1 MPDNK
6 IRVVITNKQKAVKI
20 PTGIRMLVRRCCNAV
35 LKLEKFE
42 GPAEISVT
50 FVDNAQIKEL
60 NKQYRDKDIETD
72 VLSFPMGENG
82 VYDKDIETGAQILGD
97 VVISME
103 KARDQAELYG
113 HSFQREVGYLTA
125 HSVLHLLGYDHIDN
139 MERVRMRE
147 KEELIMEQLGLPAS
161 SSYIVDDDM
170 AINDMLVKYLR
181 KNGYITYSAYS
192 GTEALLFL
200 EKQKVNLII
209 LDLMLPGLS
218 GEQVLAKIKKTKN
231 VPVIGLSA
239 KEDSKSKIFLLK
251 NGADDYVTKPFD
263 IEELLARIETILR
276 RIYENQYTSNSL
288 LCCGDLNLDTIG
300 MEATLK
306 NQKLPLTKNEFAI
319 LKMLMEHPQQVFT
332 KDMIYE
338 QLWNE
343 ALEGTENAINVH
355 ISNLRKKI
363 AAIDNSKSY
372 IKTVWGI
379 GFKMDI

>member
-1 MPDNK
+1 MKKNNK
-6 IRVVITNKQKAVKI
+6 VFCYWVNSCGKYTCCHNCLSKNCIY
-20 PTGIRMLVRRCCNAV
+20 RCTDSLSSCKYKCEIDRAE
-35 LKLEKFE
+35 KLRSQALSKHDVDFNIV
-42 GPAEISVT
+42 EI
-50 FVDNAQIKEL
+50 K
-60 NKQYRDKDIETD
+60 
-72 VLSFPMGENG
+72 
-82 VYDKDIETGAQILGD
+82 
-97 VVISME
+97 
-103 KARDQAELYG
+103 
-113 HSFQREVGYLTA
+113 
-125 HSVLHLLGYDHIDN
+125 
-139 MERVRMRE
+139 
-147 KEELIMEQLGLPAS
+147 
-161 SSYIVDDDM
+161 
-170 AINDMLVKYLR
+170 

-218 GEQVLAKIKKTKN
+218 GEQVLAEIKKTKN

-343 ALEGTENAINVH
+343 TLEGTENAINVH